1 MFDHLAES
9 CNVRVRAVHKSTGQ
23 IVHERIGHNVWTNT
37 GREYSCLLKTYRPD
51 GVTPYRRDVIAYM
64 GMGSGSQ
71 PETIN
76 VDRVTDPIEFSPGTW
91 LKPIAHAR
99 TVFRS
104 VGAGVRTAVRYTCT
118 YSETDF
124 ILNNSGSA
132 LISEC
137 GLFTDGAQDTF
148 ERGMRDTNIN
158 AGLAQAPVAYHSF
171 DPIPKTS
178 GIELEIVWEL
188 RH

>member
-9 CNVRVRAVHKSTGQ
+9 CNVRVRAIQKSTGD
-23 IVHERIGHNVWTNT
+23 VLHERIGHNVWTNT
-37 GREYSCLLKTYRPD
+37 GREYSCLLKTRRVD
-51 GVTPYRRDVIAYM
+51 GSPYRTDLISYM
-64 GMGSGSQ
+64 GLGSGSQ
-71 PETIN
+71 PETVN
-76 VDRVTDPIEFSPGTW
+76 VVRVEDPIEFTPGTW
-91 LKPIAHAR
+91 LKPIADAR
-99 TVFRS
+99 TVFQTVS
-104 VGAGVRTAVRYTCT
+104 DGVRTAVRYVCT
-118 YSETDF
+118 YSEADF
-124 ILNNSGSA
+124 MLNGASSV

-137 GLFTDGAQDTF
+137 GLFTDGSQETF
-148 ERGMRDTNIN
+148 ERGLRDTNIN